1 MTTFE
6 LTNNQRKYFGL
17 DPIESHWDRVI
28 FKGDTYRP
36 ESILYYDKDTIKRHI
51 ISTDNKYSELHY
63 NELTSDRTILLP
75 KTDKGKGKK
84 LSASVLEQRQPLGI
98 YLSVSNGDLTIGSY
112 NTQTTFF
119 SNRWVSEIQSEKSI
133 SELVSDFIEQS
144 PDNHLKEIELF
155 KNAKRKNIKF
165 KTGDYFCFKLSRT
178 SYGFG
183 RILLDV
189 NKIRKSKLIESHHGL
204 SLLMGPPVIIELF
217 VYKSNIK
224 KVDIAILDKQPK
236 LPADVMMDNL
246 FLYGEYEIIGH
257 RQIKDE
263 EFDFP
268 ISYGRSIDQRKIVF
282 LQWGLIHKEL
292 PQDIYQ
298 KYIFTEE
305 TQVGQNPY
313 EYYSIGFRPHYDTY
327 EIIKTLNNNGVYD
340 FANSKHYKAKWDLR
354 NPKNKDVKNELFKV
368 FGLDSNKSYFDNS
381 KLTAT
386 KLPNEIIKQL

>member
-17 DPIESHWDRVI
+17 DPIESHWERVI

-36 ESILYYDKDTIKRHI
+36 ESILYYDNDTIKKHI

-63 NELTSDRTILLP
+63 NELTRDRNILLP
-75 KTDKGKGKK
+75 KTNKGKEKK
-84 LSASVLEQRQPLGI
+84 LSASVLDQRQPIGI
-98 YLSVSNGDLTIGSY
+98 YLSASNGDLTIGSY
-112 NTQTTFF
+112 ITQTTFF
-119 SNRWVSEIQSEKSI
+119 SNRWIGKQQPKKSI
-133 SELVSDFIEQS
+133 AELVSDFIEQS
-144 PDNHLKEIELF
+144 PENHLKEIELF

-165 KTGDYFCFKLSRT
+165 KSGDYFCFKLDRT
-178 SYGFG
+178 SFGFG
-183 RILLDV
+183 RVLLDV

-204 SLLMGPPVIIELF
+204 SLLMGPPVIIEFF

-224 KVDIAILDKQPK
+224 KVDIAILDNQPK
-236 LPADVMMDNL
+236 LPSDVMMDNL
-246 FLYGEYEIIGH
+246 LLYGEYEIIGH
-257 RQIKDE
+257 RHIKDE

-292 PQDIYQ
+292 KQDIYQ

-313 EYYSIGFRPHYDTY
+313 GYYSIGFRPHYDTS
-327 EIIKTLNNNGVYD
+327 EIIRTFENSGVYD
-340 FANSKHYKAKWDLR
+340 FANSKHYKAKYDLR
-354 NPKNKDVKNELFKV
+354 NPKNKDVKNELFKA
-368 FGLDSNKSYFDNS
+368 FGLDPNKSYFENS

-386 KLPNEIIKQL
+386 KLPNELINQL